1 MTETNKFK
9 LKKNQCMMYKMM
21 WMSIDIWQQDNPVCS
36 PSAPETSQARTF
48 LFVFTA
54 LFSFSFFTE
63 II

>member
-1 MTETNKFK
+1 
-9 LKKNQCMMYKMM
+9 MYKML

-54 LFSFSFFTE
+54 LFFLFFFTA